1 VTFVVIGPPRQAV
14 VYREISLIPQW
25 FRQLTDRG
33 YEWQRSINKP
43 LGSETLQTL
52 VSQLDSECTGISKVR
67 DCCLKYLLSDRRI
80 HLINLGMRWE
90 HEVATNSQ
98 LVDAFEPPYLPLALS
113 S

>member
-1 VTFVVIGPPRQAV
+1 MQCD
-14 VYREISLIPQW
+14 ISD
-25 FRQLTDRG
+25 TDTASTLLDACDKQSMG
-33 YEWQRSINKP
+33 VSINKP

-52 VSQLDSECTGISKVR
+52 VSQLDSESTGISKVR
-67 DCCLKYLLSDRRI
+67 ECCLKYLLSDRRI

-98 LVDAFEPPYLPLALS
+98 LVHAFEPPYLPLALS